1 MRSGHSDLLW
11 YMYPKWRC
19 VSNHIET
26 VCGEKCWKKYK
37 TQDSI
42 IGYQTSRNTYT
53 NVDKL
58 YWEEIGKTN
67 SCQMELDRNFITF
80 SPNL

>member
-1 MRSGHSDLLW
+1 VG
-11 YMYPKWRC
+11 
-19 VSNHIET
+19 T
-26 VCGEKCWKKYK
+26 VCGEKCWKKCK
-37 TQDSI
+37 TQYSI
-42 IGYQTSRNTYT
+42 IGYQTGRSTYT
-53 NVDKL
+53 NGDKF